1 MARTTEQKIKL
12 LVLYDSLC
20 KFTDETHHLTT
31 SQLVDMLNRKG
42 IDVSRKA
49 IPDDMKLLSC
59 VLMKQGR
66 AVVQILCIRSC
77 LQRLRN

>member
-12 LVLYDSLC
+12 LVLYDILC

-31 SQLVDMLNRKG
+31 SRLVDMLNRKG

-49 IPDDMKLLSC
+49 IPDDIKL
-59 VLMKQGR
+59 R
-66 AVVQILCIRSC
+66 IFTE
-77 LQRLRN
+77 

>member
-12 LVLYDSLC
+12 LVLYDILC
-20 KFTDETHHLTT
+20 KFTDETHRLTT

-49 IPDDMKLLSC
+49 IPDDMKLLNRYGYE
-59 VLMKQGR
+59 VL
-66 AVVQILCIRSC
+66 S
-77 LQRLRN
+77 QRVGNKMEYYVLERI